1 MRFAYVHWYQHVGG
15 WGRVPLEWENWTID
29 VCLSEA
35 VEFNIC
41 IMCRLNVG
49 WKKCW
54 MELSWE
60 EWIPSGE
67 CILQQQWQLRRLS
80 WIDWSWISQWLLL
93 GLLVQT
99 EICRTLQ
106 DLLRAQSP
114 ARQQDVSFNSIG
126 HCTTIKYFTSYLFS
140 VSTPIYALQSASTR
154 PKRGKGHERESTSKA
169 ITASNVLPSSTSFS
183 DQSI

>member
-1 MRFAYVHWYQHVGG
+1 MNYECISPTLIPARWRIRTSSSGVRKLDHWC
-15 WGRVPLEWENWTID
+15 VPLGSCGVQYMIRYIISDWNRN
-29 VCLSEA
+29 SKG
-35 VEFNIC
+35 
-41 IMCRLNVG
+41 CRM
-49 WKKCW
+49 KKI
-54 MELSWE
+54 SVV
-60 EWIPSGE
+60 WIPSGE

-140 VSTPIYALQSASTR
+140 VSTPIYALQSASTQSE
-154 PKRGKGHERESTSKA
+154 RGKGARKRKYLQGHNCIEC
-169 ITASNVLPSSTSFS
+169 SSFFN
-183 DQSI
+183 

>member
-67 CILQQQWQLRRLS
+67 CILQQQWQLCRLS
-80 WIDWSWISQWLLL
+80 WIDWLWISQWLHLE
-93 GLLVQT
+93 LLVLT
-99 EICRTLQ
+99 EICRTQQ
-106 DLLRAQSP
+106 DLPRVQSP
-114 ARQQDVSFNSIG
+114 AKKFKANEPMQG
-126 HCTTIKYFTSYLFS
+126 KMYP
-140 VSTPIYALQSASTR
+140 STPLSTVLLSKILR
-154 PKRGKGHERESTSKA
+154 YMLCHIFFFFFFYLNTHLCTPICKHTTRKR
-169 ITASNVLPSSTSFS
+169 
-183 DQSI
+183 